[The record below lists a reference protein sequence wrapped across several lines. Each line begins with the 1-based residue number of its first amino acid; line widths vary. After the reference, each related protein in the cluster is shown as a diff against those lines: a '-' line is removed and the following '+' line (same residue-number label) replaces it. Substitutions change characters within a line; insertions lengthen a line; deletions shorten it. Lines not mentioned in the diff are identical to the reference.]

1 MSLPGK
7 TMKIGGYNYH
17 VSDQGT
23 GDKVAFLVHGMPDDG
38 SCWKYQAPALLK
50 AGYRVIVPDTLGYG
64 KTDRPVEVEHYKLE
78 KIIGHMFEII
88 DTLGLKD
95 IHLMGHDWG
104 SAITWPMVLERP
116 ELFRKF
122 ISMSVGHIGCFYG
135 QAFETPE
142 RMYEVLMRNWYMYM
156 HALEG
161 MEELYMKN
169 DFAFFRNFFCQ
180 HPEAEKVIDAIKET
194 GRIEWLNYD
203 KANHVT
209 MDYLAYAKDPES
221 FAPNCK
227 VPTMVMFPEDDMFLW
242 KTQAIDTPSRI
253 EAECRI
259 EIIQGGHW
267 SMLDH
272 PDDVNRLMVEWFE
285 APISTARADVKEA

>member
-1 MSLPGK
+1 MSLPGT

-17 VSDQGT
+17 VSDQGE

-64 KTDRPVEVEHYKLE
+64 GTDRPVEVEHYKIE

-95 IHLMGHDWG
+95 INLMGHDWG

-122 ISMSVGHIGCFYG
+122 ISMSVGHLGCVFG
-135 QAFETPE
+135 QAHETPE
-142 RMYEVLMRNWYMYM
+142 RMYECLKANWYMYM
-156 HALEG
+156 HCLDG
-161 MEELYMKN
+161 VEELYMAN
-169 DFAFFRNFFCQ
+169 DFRFFRSFFCQ
-180 HPEAEKVIDAIKET
+180 HPEAEKVIEAIKET

-203 KANHVT
+203 IANHVP
-209 MDYLAYAKDPES
+209 MDYLAHAKDINCL
-221 FAPNCK
+221 PNCK
-227 VPTMVMFPEDDMFLW
+227 VPTMVIFPEDDMFLW
-242 KTQAIDTPSRI
+242 KTQAIDTPSRMD
-253 EAECRI
+253 AECRI

-272 PDDVNRLMVEWFE
+272 PDDVNKLMVEWFE
-285 APISTARADVKEA
+285 SEPSTARADVKEA

>member
-17 VSDQGT
+17 VSDQGD

-64 KTDRPVEVEHYKLE
+64 GTDRPVEDEHYKVE
-78 KIIGHMFEII
+78 KIIDHMFEII

-95 IHLMGHDWG
+95 INLMGHDWG
-104 SAITWPMVLERP
+104 SAITWPMVLQRP

-122 ISMSVGHIGCFYG
+122 ISMSVGHLRCVFG
-135 QAFETPE
+135 QAHETPE
-142 RMYEVLMRNWYMYM
+142 RMYECLKANWYMYM
-156 HALEG
+156 HCLDG
-161 MEELYMKN
+161 VEELYKAN
-169 DFAFFRNFFCQ
+169 DFRFFRSFFCQ
-180 HPEAEKVIDAIKET
+180 HPEAEKVIEAIKQT

-203 KANHVT
+203 RANHVP
-209 MDYLAYAKDPES
+209 MDYLRQAKDPES
-221 FAPNCK
+221 LPNCK
-227 VPTMVMFPEDDMFLW
+227 VPTMVIFPEDDMFLW
-242 KTQAIDTPSRI
+242 KTQAIDTPRYMD
-253 EAECRI
+253 AECRI

-272 PDDVNRLMVEWFE
+272 PDDVNKLMVDWFDSE
-285 APISTARADVKEA
+285 PSTARADVKEA

>member
-1 MSLPGK
+1 
-7 TMKIGGYNYH
+7 
-17 VSDQGT
+17 
-23 GDKVAFLVHGMPDDG
+23 
-38 SCWKYQAPALLK
+38 
-50 AGYRVIVPDTLGYG
+50 
-64 KTDRPVEVEHYKLE
+64 VEVEHYKLE

-104 SAITWPMVLERP
+104 SAITWPMVLQRP

-142 RMYEVLMRNWYMYM
+142 RMYEVCMRNWYMYL

-161 MEELYMKN
+161 MEELYMRD
-169 DFAFFRNFFCQ
+169 DFAFFRTFFCQ
-180 HPEAEKVIDAIKET
+180 HPEAEKVIAAIKET

-203 KANHVT
+203 KANHVS
-209 MDYLAYAKDPES
+209 MDYLAYAKDPEG

-242 KTQAIDTPSRI
+242 KTQAVDTPSRMD
-253 EAECRI
+253 AECRI

-272 PDDVNRLMVEWFE
+272 PDDVNRLMLEWFE
-285 APISTARADVKEA
+285 APVSTARKDVVEA

>member
-17 VSDQGT
+17 VSDQGE
-23 GDKVAFLVHGMPDDG
+23 GDKVAMLVHGMPDDG
-38 SCWKYQAPALLK
+38 SCWKYQAPALLN

-64 KTDRPVEVEHYKLE
+64 GTDRPEGVEHYKLE
-78 KIIGHMFEII
+78 KIIDHMYEII

-95 IHLMGHDWG
+95 INLMGHDWG
-104 SAITWPMVLERP
+104 SAITWPMVLNRP

-142 RMYEVLMRNWYMYM
+142 RMYECCMRNWYMYL
-156 HALEG
+156 HALDG
-161 MEELYMKN
+161 MEELYMRN
-169 DFAFFRNFFCQ
+169 DFEFFRIFFSQ
-180 HPEAEKVIDAIKET
+180 HPEAEKVIEAIKET
-194 GRIEWLNYD
+194 GHIEWLNYD
-203 KANHVT
+203 RANHVA
-209 MDYLAYAKDPES
+209 MDYLAYAKDPEG

-242 KTQAIDTPSRI
+242 KTQAVDTPSRMD
-253 EAECRI
+253 AECRI

-272 PDDVNRLMVEWFE
+272 PDDVNKLMVEWFDSE
-285 APISTARADVKEA
+285 PSTARADVKEA